1 MKISFFDV
9 FTLCMV
15 FCCVLFCGFFYPVLR
30 DQFYYLGGYTN
41 PFVEYYHSYLETNP
55 RIGQFFSNL
64 VGRNRWLQPIF
75 AVMLFTSFFWLIY
88 RVVFRRSI
96 EFQKTP
102 IRNFLGLIAGFVFLI
117 NYFGEMF
124 FYVPYSGNYTFTHI
138 FSFGYL
144 FLIIDEF
151 VYQKAWLDEKELAIW
166 FLILIGIFTG
176 LGNEHTIPLVLAAFV
191 LFSVVNYVKC
201 RKLPNKKLLILS
213 IAVLFGYLLLFF
225 APANSVRYHFVG
237 EEPYSLNAAQ
247 YLENWKMLFKMYYY
261 YNFELASLLV
271 LFPFLVFYFRKKIEK
286 KELHRIVLFSVAGI
300 FGLFVDAYSPL
311 FGTRVLFFSN
321 ICFITSIF
329 IFFSKILVFFKT
341 EKLHY
346 VVNIFLLMFFF
357 FAAVVS
363 FHAYRNYEMV
373 TSQIETQRKKSP
385 DVVLESGFN
394 YRFSKYLDRKVLLE
408 TGANYIDRNPAK
420 DTSVERNLKRH
431 YRLKT
436 ISIK

>member
-75 AVMLFTSFFWLIY
+75 AVLLFTSFFWLIY

-151 VYQKAWLDEKELAIW
+151 VYQKAWLDEKEVEIW

-176 LGNEHTIPLVLAAFV
+176 LGNEHTIPAVIGMY
-191 LFSVVNYVKC
+191 LFFSGVNYVKMG
-201 RKLPNKKLLILS
+201 KLPNRKLLILS
-213 IAVLFGYLLLFF
+213 AAVILGYLLLFF
-225 APANSVRYHFVG
+225 APANSVRFHAAG
-237 EEPYSLNAAQ
+237 EEPYHFDFAP
-247 YLENWKMLFKMYYY
+247 YFKNWKMLFKMYYY

-271 LFPFLVFYFRKKIEK
+271 LMPFLGYYFRNKIEQ
-286 KELHRIVLFSVAGI
+286 KELCRMIWFSVAGI
-300 FGLFVDAYSPL
+300 FSVMIAAYSPL
-311 FGTRVLFFSN
+311 FGTRILFFSN

-329 IFFSKILVFFKT
+329 IFFSQMLVFFKT
-341 EKLHY
+341 KIFHF
-346 VVNIFLLMFFF
+346 VINVFLLMFFF

-373 TSQIETQRKKSP
+373 TSQIEKQRKRSP

-408 TGANYIDRNPAK
+408 TGENYIDRDPTK
-420 DTSVERNLKRH
+420 DTSVERNLKRY